1 MELSLTLVLAF
12 FLVGF
17 LVNRHR
23 SVLVA
28 VVAAVILGVLL
39 AGGWFGSVVHTLAGM
54 FNSLT

>member
-1 MELSLTLVLAF
+1 MTMGLPTILTIFLA
-12 FLVGF
+12 GF
-17 LVNRHR
+17 LINRHR

-28 VVAAVILGVLL
+28 VVAAVILGVLI